1 MSMNIPRI
9 IIAIDGHSST
19 GKSSFAKIIAAK
31 YGFVYVDTGALYRGV
46 TLFAVRESLI
56 DDSNKIDRN
65 ALAKAI
71 DSLNLEFRATG
82 AEGKSELYLN
92 GELIEREIR
101 GLEVSNKVSFIAALP
116 LVRDF
121 VDRSLNRYGESKGV
135 VMDGR
140 DIGTVVFPDA
150 ELKIFMTADTQ
161 VRAQRRYKELLE
173 KGEKANFQAVLQN
186 IIQRDYIDEN
196 RETAPLKKAVDAIL
210 LDNSKMT
217 IEDQIKWLDNIVSQ
231 RWN

>member
-65 ALAKAI
+65 ALAKVI

-196 RETAPLKKAVDAIL
+196 RETAPLKRAVDAIL

>member
-173 KGEKANFQAVLQN
+173 KGERANFQAVLQN

-196 RETAPLKKAVDAIL
+196 RETAPLKRAIDAIL

>member
-173 KGEKANFQAVLQN
+173 KGEKTNFQAVLQN

>member
-1 MSMNIPRI
+1 MSMNIPKI
-9 IIAIDGHSST
+9 IIAVDGHSST

-101 GLEVSNKVSFIAALP
+101 G
-116 LVRDF
+116 
-121 VDRSLNRYGESKGV
+121 
-135 VMDGR
+135 
-140 DIGTVVFPDA
+140 
-150 ELKIFMTADTQ
+150 
-161 VRAQRRYKELLE
+161 
-173 KGEKANFQAVLQN
+173 
-186 IIQRDYIDEN
+186 
-196 RETAPLKKAVDAIL
+196 
-210 LDNSKMT
+210 
-217 IEDQIKWLDNIVSQ
+217 
-231 RWN
+231 

>member
-173 KGEKANFQAVLQN
+173 KGEKTNFQAVLQN

-196 RETAPLKKAVDAIL
+196 RETAPLKRAVDAIL

>member
-196 RETAPLKKAVDAIL
+196 RETAPLKRAVDAIL